1 MKVYKELSLFENKSS
16 LVVTV
21 GSFDGLHI
29 GHQKIIEEVIKTADK
44 KNIESCVI
52 TFEPHPRMVLQK
64 ETGIKLL
71 TSLDEKIEILESI
84 GVDKLIV
91 LNFNLDFSYKSSDQ
105 FIEEYVLKLG
115 AVHMVV
121 GHDHKFGKDRL
132 GDVNKLIEIA
142 ANDNFGITEVKPET
156 FDGEIVSSSKIRTA
170 LLSGDV
176 DKANDYLGRNYSV
189 TGSITLGA
197 QRGRTLGFP
206 TANLKPT
213 FENKVLPKN
222 GVYVV
227 DCNFDGQNYFGMM
240 NIGNRP
246 TFESKNE
253 IVLEVNLFGFDG
265 DIYGHQMKINFLHR
279 VRDEIK
285 FQSKEELIQQIISD
299 KNYAAEF
306 LKKFDK

>member
-29 GHQKIIEEVIKTADK
+29 GHQKIIEEVIKTAGK

-64 ETGIKLL
+64 EAGIKLL

-84 GVDKLIV
+84 GVNKLVV
-91 LNFNLDFSYKSSDQ
+91 LNFSIDFSHKSSEQ

-132 GDVNKLIEIA
+132 GDVNQLMEIA
-142 ANDNFGITEVKPET
+142 ANDSFGITEVQPET
-156 FDGEIVSSSKIRTA
+156 FNGEIVSSSKIRTA
-170 LLSGDV
+170 LLNGDIE
-176 DKANDYLGRNYSV
+176 KANDYLGRNYSV
-189 TGSITLGA
+189 SGIITLGA

-206 TANLKPT
+206 TANLKSA

-222 GVYVV
+222 GVYIV
-227 DCNFDGQNYFGMM
+227 DCIVDGQNYFGIM

-253 IVLEVNLFGFDG
+253 IVIEVNLFDFDG
-265 DIYGHQMKINFLHR
+265 DIYGQQMKINFLHR
-279 VRDEIK
+279 VRDEKK
-285 FQSKEELIQQIISD
+285 FQSKEELIQQINSD
-299 KNYAAEF
+299 KIYAAEF
-306 LKKFDK
+306 LKKFNK